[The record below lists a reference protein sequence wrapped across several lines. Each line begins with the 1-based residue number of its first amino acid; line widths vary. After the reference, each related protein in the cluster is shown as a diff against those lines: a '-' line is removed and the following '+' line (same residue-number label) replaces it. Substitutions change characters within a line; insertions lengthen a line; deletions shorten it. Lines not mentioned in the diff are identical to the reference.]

1 MVLLKKHKVTLGEL
15 LKGIVDHLD
24 DKSQLSEV
32 VNSDLAKMES
42 AINNIL
48 TVRSKVGAMQNRM
61 DSAKR
66 LNEDQNMNLTDILS
80 HNEDVDVVEKSIEY
94 ATMVTVYMSA
104 LQPVHK
110 YYNHHLLII

>member
-1 MVLLKKHKVTLGEL
+1 M
-15 LKGIVDHLD
+15 D

-80 HNEDVDVVEKSIEY
+80 HNEDVDVVEKIHRICHNGYSIY
-94 ATMVTVYMSA
+94 VSTTN
-104 LQPVHK
+104 QCTK